1 MKWEYKTV
9 KLNIPHFEKNE
20 EELFEIDIALNQFGS
35 EAWELVSSFDTNE
48 FHGKSKEIILFFK
61 RPLAE

>member
-9 KLNIPHFEKNE
+9 KIEAKYFDKPA
-20 EELFEIDIALNQFGS
+20 EELFQVDIALNQFGS
-35 EAWELVSSFDTNE
+35 DGWELVSSLDTNE
-48 FHGKSKEIILFFK
+48 NQGQSKEIILFFK